1 MANPKRTALLIRCSV
16 EEAEAVRAAARRQY
30 RTLSGYVMH
39 ALNNRLEIEA
49 RLHEQNLA
57 IAAAHRQAAK
67 QKAEQK

>member
-1 MANPKRTALLIRCSV
+1 MANPTRTALLIRCTV

-57 IAAAHRQAAK
+57 AAAARQH
-67 QKAEQK
+67 AERNV

>member
-1 MANPKRTALLIRCSV
+1 MANPKRTALLIRCTV

-49 RLHEQNLA
+49 RLREQNLA
-57 IAAAHRQAAK
+57 IAAAHRQR
-67 QKAEQK
+67 AEQKQI

>member
-1 MANPKRTALLIRCSV
+1 MTTPKRTALLIRCSV

-49 RLHEQNLA
+49 RLHEQILA
-57 IAAAHRQAAK
+57 TAAARK
-67 QKAEQK
+67 QRSQ

>member
-1 MANPKRTALLIRCSV
+1 MANSKRTALLIRCTA

-57 IAAAHRQAAK
+57 IAASVK
-67 QKAEQK
+67 QRSERKF

>member
-1 MANPKRTALLIRCSV
+1 MSKSNRTALLIRCTV

-49 RLHEQNLA
+49 RLREHNDA
-57 IAAAHRQAAK
+57 IAAAARQR
-67 QKAEQK
+67 AERKF